1 MSPQEKSLDMV
12 EAIKYNLANG
22 LMTPEEVRSA
32 KTPQEKSALAMKALL
47 NRKLHGAAEKQK
59 LENIRYPRRIL
70 KMESYQSMTD
80 EEIKDALENGRVIW
94 RKP

>member
-1 MSPQEKSLDMV
+1 MEKKEMSPQEKSLDMV

-47 NRKLHGAAEKQK
+47 NRKLHQKKQ
-59 LENIRYPRRIL
+59 
-70 KMESYQSMTD
+70 
-80 EEIKDALENGRVIW
+80 
-94 RKP
+94 

>member
-47 NRKLHGAAEKQK
+47 NRKLHWAVEEVQINKE
-59 LENIRYPRRIL
+59 LEEYKKKHGL
-70 KMESYQSMTD
+70 M
-80 EEIKDALENGRVIW
+80 
-94 RKP
+94 